1 MVKLIILMDA
11 IDLIGFFNGEPM
23 NFKQLEVFLAVADS
37 GSFSK
42 GADATFITQ
51 STVSQHISAL
61 EKELEIRLLDRT
73 AKGALLTA
81 AGETLLINARRVISE
96 MRGIRMAISR
106 LKGLEDVSLTAGAS
120 NIPGNYMIPEVLP
133 VLQQRFP
140 GLALTILMGDSRD
153 IVRKIES
160 EEVELGI
167 VGSLLGDEALTFT
180 PLGQDRIML
189 VVGRCHPWF
198 SRTNA
203 GLDELRSQS
212 FIFREQ
218 GSGTGKTVSEAL
230 AAVGIDP
237 GGLNVKVSLG
247 SNEGIKHA
255 VAGGAGISFVS
266 ELSVRRELA
275 QGELREIVIP
285 GLEIARQFYLVSRA
299 GRELSPAAAAF
310 AGVMLEKFK

>member
-1 MVKLIILMDA
+1 
-11 IDLIGFFNGEPM
+11 M
-23 NFKQLEVFLAVADS
+23 NFKQLEVFQAVAES

-61 EKELEIRLLDRT
+61 EKELGIRLLDRT

-81 AGETLLINARRVISE
+81 AGEILLIHARRVIGE

-106 LKGLEDVSLTAGAS
+106 FKGVEDVALTAGAS
-120 NIPGNYMIPEVLP
+120 NIPGNYMIPEILP

-140 GLALTILMGDSRD
+140 GLTLTILLGDSRD
-153 IVRKIES
+153 IVRKIET

-167 VGSLLGDEALTFT
+167 VGSRFADEALTFT

-198 SRTNA
+198 SRTSA
-203 GLDELRSQS
+203 GLDELRQQS
-212 FIFREQ
+212 FILREQ

-275 QGELREIVIP
+275 QGELREIMIP

-310 AGVMLEKFK
+310 AGVMLEKFQVSS

>member
-1 MVKLIILMDA
+1 MVKLIIFMDTIA
-11 IDLIGFFNGEPM
+11 LIGFFNGVPM
-23 NFKQLEVFLAVADS
+23 NFKQLEVFLAVAES

-51 STVSQHISAL
+51 STVSQHISAM
-61 EKELEIRLLDRT
+61 EKELGIRLLDRT

-81 AGETLLINARRVISE
+81 AGEILLIHARRVISE
-96 MRGIRMAISR
+96 MRGIPVAISR
-106 LKGLEDVSLTAGAS
+106 FKGLEDAELTAGAS
-120 NIPGNYMIPEVLP
+120 NIPGSYMIPEVLP

-153 IVRKIES
+153 IVRKIET

-167 VGSLLGDEALTFT
+167 VGSRLADDALTFT
-180 PLGQDRIML
+180 PLGRDRIML
-189 VVGRCHPWF
+189 VVGRNHPWF
-198 SRTNA
+198 SRTSA
-203 GLDELRSQS
+203 DLDELRHQA
-212 FIFREQ
+212 FIIREQ

-275 QGELREIVIP
+275 QDELRAILIP

-299 GRELSPAAAAF
+299 GREPSPAAAAF

>member
-1 MVKLIILMDA
+1 
-11 IDLIGFFNGEPM
+11 M
-23 NFKQLEVFLAVADS
+23 NLKQLEVFLAVAES

-61 EKELEIRLLDRT
+61 EKELGIRLLDRT

-81 AGETLLINARRVISE
+81 AGEIFLIHARRVINE

-106 LKGLEDVSLTAGAS
+106 FKGLEDVALTAGAS
-120 NIPGNYMIPEVLP
+120 NIPGNYMIPKVLP

-140 GLALTILMGDSRD
+140 GLALTILLGDSRD
-153 IVRKIES
+153 IVRKIET

-167 VGSLLGDEALTFT
+167 VGSRLADDALAFT

-189 VVGRCHPWF
+189 VVGRNHPWF

-203 GLDELRSQS
+203 DLDELRQQS
-212 FIFREQ
+212 FIFRER
-218 GSGTGKTVSEAL
+218 GSGTGKSVSEAL
-230 AAVGIDP
+230 IAVGIDP
-237 GGLNVKVSLG
+237 GGLNVKVNLG
-247 SNEGIKHA
+247 SNEGIKQA

-266 ELSVRRELA
+266 ELSIRRELA
-275 QGELREIVIP
+275 HGELREITIP
-285 GLEIARQFYLVSRA
+285 GLKIARQFYLVSRA
-299 GRELSPAAAAF
+299 GRELSPAATAF
-310 AGVMLEKFK
+310 AGVMLEKFI

>member
-1 MVKLIILMDA
+1 MVKLIIF
-11 IDLIGFFNGEPM
+11 IYTIELIGLLNGASM
-23 NFKQLEVFLAVADS
+23 NFKQLEVFQAVAES

-61 EKELEIRLLDRT
+61 EKELGIRLLDRT

-81 AGETLLINARRVISE
+81 AGEILLIHARRVIGE

-106 LKGLEDVSLTAGAS
+106 FKGLEDVALTAGAS

-140 GLALTILMGDSRD
+140 GLSLTILLGDSRD
-153 IVRKIES
+153 IVRKIET

-167 VGSLLGDEALTFT
+167 VGSRFADEALTFT

-198 SRTNA
+198 SRTTA
-203 GLDELRSQS
+203 DLDELRTQS
-212 FIFREQ
+212 FILREQ

-275 QGELREIVIP
+275 QGELKEIMIP